1 MQLLEH
7 IHISVKSIDRTEAF
21 LLAAVPAMRRR
32 GGGVVDGYGTWVH
45 LGTEQSYIALT
56 ESVDANSMPELRH
69 IGLVVDDIEALINRL
84 AEAGYTPAD
93 DSAVNGH
100 PYRRRVYYVDGNG
113 LDWEFVQYL
122 SDDPALRNDYSQ

>member
-7 IHISVKSIDRTEAF
+7 IHISVKSIDRTAAF
-21 LLAAVPAMRRR
+21 LLAALPEMRRR
-32 GGGVVDGYGTWVH
+32 GGGVVAGYGTWVH

-56 ESVDANSMPELRH
+56 EVVDANSMPELRH

-93 DSAVNGH
+93 DSAVDSH
-100 PYRRRVYYVDGNG
+100 RYRRRVYYVDGNG
-113 LDWEFVQYL
+113 LYWEFVQYL